1 MTTRAQQIE
10 ALEHQAF
17 SIERNPANII
27 GGLKAWNSGGKT
39 TLKPAAQRK
48 LDKINAELDALLDQC
63 EA

>member
-17 SIERNPANII
+17 SIERNPANIV
-27 GGLKAWNSGGKT
+27 GGLKAWDSGRQT

-48 LDKINAELDALLDQC
+48 LDKINAQLEALLDQC

>member
-27 GGLKAWNSGGKT
+27 GGLKAWNSGDKT

-48 LDKINAELDALLDQC
+48 LDKINEQLDALLDQC